1 MIHLFLRSIEIR
13 NFASIAEATIAD
25 LKPGLSFRERVG
37 VADPADI
44 ARAISWALSPATS
57 PKIQEEKPEVTS
69 APATNVRLVFEDGEN
84 GDASGP
90 QQTVTLERRLSPD
103 GSQEFSHGGQI
114 CERQIYADY
123 AEEIGYNAAPLI
135 IDELDLQRSVSANKR
150 RCRRALDRNLG
161 YAHFDRHVEL
171 ALARLSKSKRDLQ
184 RVREVENLLQLE
196 LQQRQEQIQE
206 IGTKSGGT
214 TLQAEYDHIA
224 NMWKNSAL
232 QRQKLENITA
242 VLLSA
247 VKTLGDDNTGEFEYN
262 LGRFE
267 AMLAYLVRMF
277 EVDFIPQLE
286 FENLDDLTTSGLTV
300 MVQKSG
306 MPAGAVTDL
315 PSEQRLFV
323 ALLLKIAALCN
334 QEPPLVDLDSL
345 AASGNS
351 GSLNYRRL
359 LGIFAEQRQVI
370 CFSRSGSNEP
380 KNLTI
385 GRHGAWQE

>member
-1 MIHLFLRSIEIR
+1 
-13 NFASIAEATIAD
+13 
-25 LKPGLSFRERVG
+25 
-37 VADPADI
+37 
-44 ARAISWALSPATS
+44 
-57 PKIQEEKPEVTS
+57 
-69 APATNVRLVFEDGEN
+69 
-84 GDASGP
+84 
-90 QQTVTLERRLSPD
+90 
-103 GSQEFSHGGQI
+103 
-114 CERQIYADY
+114 
-123 AEEIGYNAAPLI
+123 
-135 IDELDLQRSVSANKR
+135 
-150 RCRRALDRNLG
+150 
-161 YAHFDRHVEL
+161 
-171 ALARLSKSKRDLQ
+171 
-184 RVREVENLLQLE
+184 
-196 LQQRQEQIQE
+196 
-206 IGTKSGGT
+206 
-214 TLQAEYDHIA
+214 
-224 NMWKNSAL
+224 
-232 QRQKLENITA
+232 
-242 VLLSA
+242 
-247 VKTLGDDNTGEFEYN
+247 
-262 LGRFE
+262 
-267 AMLAYLVRMF
+267 MLAYLVRMF

-370 CFSRSGSNEP
+370 CFSRSGSNKP